1 MGLFDDTIS
10 SIKNSFSWENLKTG
24 ALVAGTAY
32 DIYQGYKDSSAASD
46 ANADASSLYNK
57 QAEWL
62 GLQIDRYKDVYWP
75 YEDLQYQYAIE
86 DLLSTRDENI
96 AMRDYWE
103 QRTLEQID
111 QAKSLNPI
119 LDENEKSLI
128 RKLVEGEDV
137 LADRYRSQATA
148 DVQAAFGS
156 QREQDMRAM
165 GLAGINPNSGQ
176 MQNYI
181 NRMGAAQALS
191 EAGTRTNATRLAE
204 DTALQRQATAMD
216 YSKSAMSP
224 THSLSQISGAGL
236 SYAGLGG
243 AYGTMAGTLSKNA
256 QNSWNGANT
265 LLNVLSDGKYGN
277 LKSAGTLGG
286 ER

>member
-1 MGLFDDTIS
+1 MGLFDDTINN
-10 SIKNSFSWENLKTG
+10 IKSSFSWENLKTG

-32 DIYQGYKDSSAASD
+32 DIYQGYKDSSAASE
-46 ANADASSLYNK
+46 ANDSASALYDK

-62 GLQIDRYKDVYWP
+62 GLQIDRYKNIYWP

-86 DLLSTRDENI
+86 DMLSARDENI

-111 QAKSLNPI
+111 QAKTLNPI

-148 DVQAAFGS
+148 DVQSAFGS

-176 MQNYI
+176 MQNYM

-191 EAGTRTNATRLAE
+191 EAGARTSATRLAE

-216 YSKSAMSP
+216 YSKGAMSP
-224 THSLSQISGAGL
+224 TYNLSQISGAGL
-236 SYAGLGG
+236 NYSSLGG
-243 AYGTMAGTLSKNA
+243 SYGSMASTLGKSA
-256 QNSWNGANT
+256 QDSWKGANT
-265 LLNVLSDGKYGN
+265 LLNVLSDGKYGR
-277 LKSAGTLGG
+277 L
-286 ER
+286 EP

>member
-1 MGLFDDTIS
+1 MGLFD
-10 SIKNSFSWENLKTG
+10 SIKDSFSWENLKTG

-32 DIYQGYKDSSAASD
+32 DIYQGYRDSESASD
-46 ANADASSLYNK
+46 ATEAASALYDK

-62 GLQIDRYKDVYWP
+62 GLQIDRYKNIYWP

-86 DLLSTRDENI
+86 DMLSSRDENI

-137 LADRYRSQATA
+137 LADRFRSQATA

-181 NRMGAAQALS
+181 NRMGSAQALS
-191 EAGTRTNATRLAE
+191 EAGARTNATRLAE
-204 DTALQRQATAMD
+204 DTALQRQAAAMD

-224 THSLSQISGAGL
+224 TYNLSQASGAGL

-243 AYGTMAGTLSKNA
+243 AYSTMANTMGKNA

-265 LLNVLSDGKYGN
+265 LLNVLSDGKYG
-277 LKSAGTLGG
+277 
-286 ER
+286 RI

>member
-1 MGLFDDTIS
+1 MGLFD
-10 SIKNSFSWENLKTG
+10 SITDSFSWENLKTG

-32 DIYQGYKDSSAASD
+32 DIYNGYKDSKSASAAND
-46 ANADASSLYNK
+46 AASALYDK

-62 GLQIDRYKDVYWP
+62 GLQINRYKDIYWP

-86 DLLSTRDENI
+86 DMLSTRDENI

-111 QAKSLNPI
+111 QAKTLNPI

-137 LADRYRSQATA
+137 LADRFRSQATA

-181 NRMGAAQALS
+181 NKMGAAQALS
-191 EAGTRTNATRLAE
+191 EAGARTNATRLAE
-204 DTALQRQATAMD
+204 DTALQRQAAAMD

-243 AYGTMAGTLSKNA
+243 AYSTMANTMGENA

-265 LLNVLSDGKYGN
+265 LLNTLSKGKYGR
-277 LKSAGTLGG
+277 L
-286 ER
+286 EP

>member
-1 MGLFDDTIS
+1 MGLFDDTINN
-10 SIKNSFSWENLKTG
+10 IKSSFSWENLKTG

-32 DIYQGYKDSSAASD
+32 DIYQGYKDSSAASEAND
-46 ANADASSLYNK
+46 AASALYDK

-62 GLQIDRYKDVYWP
+62 GLQIDRYKNIYWP

-86 DLLSTRDENI
+86 DMLSARDENI

-111 QAKSLNPI
+111 QAKTLNPI

-148 DVQAAFGS
+148 DVQSAFGS

-176 MQNYI
+176 MQNYM

-191 EAGTRTNATRLAE
+191 EAGARTSATRLAE

-216 YSKSAMSP
+216 YSKGAMSP
-224 THSLSQISGAGL
+224 TYNLSQISGAGL
-236 SYAGLGG
+236 NYSSLGG
-243 AYGTMAGTLSKNA
+243 SYGSMASTLGKSA
-256 QNSWNGANT
+256 QDSWKGANT
-265 LLNVLSDGKYGN
+265 LLNVLSDGKYGR
-277 LKSAGTLGG
+277 L
-286 ER
+286 EP

>member
-1 MGLFDDTIS
+1 MGLFDN
-10 SIKNSFSWENLKTG
+10 IKNSFSWENLKTG

-32 DIYQGYKDSSAASD
+32 DIYQGYRDSEAA
-46 ANADASSLYNK
+46 AGAMADASALYDK
-57 QAEWL
+57 QSEWL

-86 DLLSTRDENI
+86 DMLSSRDENV

-137 LADRYRSQATA
+137 LADRFRSQATA
-148 DVQAAFGS
+148 DVQAAFSS
-156 QREQDMRAM
+156 QRDQDMRAM
-165 GLAGINPNSGQ
+165 GLAGVNPNSGQ

-191 EAGTRTNATRLAE
+191 EAGARTNATRLAE

-236 SYAGLGG
+236 SYAGIGS
-243 AYGTMAGTLSKNA
+243 AYGTMANTLGKNA
-256 QNSWNGANT
+256 QDSWNGANT
-265 LLNVLSDGKYGN
+265 LLNTLSKGKYGR
-277 LKSAGTLGG
+277 L
-286 ER
+286 EP

>member
-1 MGLFDDTIS
+1 MGLFDD
-10 SIKNSFSWENLKTG
+10 IKNSFSWENLKTG

-32 DIYQGYKDSSAASD
+32 DIYNGYKESESSSDATEAASD
-46 ANADASSLYNK
+46 LYGK

-62 GLQIDRYKDVYWP
+62 GLQIDRYKNIYWP

-86 DLLSTRDENI
+86 DMLSSRDENI

-137 LADRYRSQATA
+137 LADRFRSQATA

-165 GLAGINPNSGQ
+165 GLAGVNPNSGQ

-181 NRMGAAQALS
+181 NKMGAAQALS
-191 EAGTRTNATRLAE
+191 EAGARTNATRLAE
-204 DTALQRQATAMD
+204 DTALQRQAAAMD
-216 YSKSAMSP
+216 YSKGAMSP
-224 THSLSQISGAGL
+224 TYNLSQSSGAGL

-243 AYGTMAGTLSKNA
+243 SYSNMANTMGKNA
-256 QNSWNGANT
+256 QASWNGANT
-265 LLNVLSDGKYGN
+265 LLNTLSKGAYGR
-277 LKSAGTLGG
+277 L
-286 ER
+286 EP